1 LCLSDLA
8 NLFTINKLQ
17 DFKNILSDF
26 TSITL
31 EEMDTVKLMDR
42 TDTKYLFTSAQLPMI
57 LEELKKDYRVLNIKG
72 NRLSHYESLYLDT
85 PNFDL
90 FYQHHRGKANRFKV
104 RFRKYVESE
113 LAFFEVKFKNNKG
126 RTIKDRVKQKQEIDG
141 SVVDKAEALL
151 KERTPLQA
159 SGLEAKLWVNYSR
172 ITLVNKNS
180 PERVT
185 IDLDLTFKNKEQNQ
199 LIQNLVIAEVKQD
212 KAVTSAFIKLMK
224 KHHIREGSIS
234 KYCFGVISLF
244 EKIKHNNFK
253 PKIIALNKIRYA
265 TITSA

>member
-1 LCLSDLA
+1 
-8 NLFTINKLQ
+8 
-17 DFKNILSDF
+17 
-26 TSITL
+26 
-31 EEMDTVKLMDR
+31 
-42 TDTKYLFTSAQLPMI
+42 
-57 LEELKKDYRVLNIKG
+57 
-72 NRLSHYESLYLDT
+72 
-85 PNFDL
+85 
-90 FYQHHRGKANRFKV
+90 
-104 RFRKYVESE
+104 
-113 LAFFEVKFKNNKG
+113 
-126 RTIKDRVKQKQEIDG
+126 
-141 SVVDKAEALL
+141 VVDKAEALL
-151 KERTPLQA
+151 KEKTPLQA

-212 KAVTSAFIKLMK
+212 KAVTSTFIKLMK

-253 PKIIALNKIRYA
+253 SKIIALNKIRYA
-265 TITSA
+265 NIAST